1 MLQKYWENQPKE
13 PVEEAALGDYEVELT
28 IDENDKVVSTR
39 YGAKV
44 TPPEGSDSRDTKL
57 VSPPLARSES
67 LEESSSEQKAPKA
80 KSEESIAAIENNNK
94 ESGMPTEQLA
104 KRETESSTVLDGE
117 ATAAGSDSTTPA
129 KKKKKKKK
137 AAAAIDEPLESTVN

>member
-1 MLQKYWENQPKE
+1 M
-13 PVEEAALGDYEVELT
+13 T

-44 TPPEGSDSRDTKL
+44 TPPEGSDSRDTKP
-57 VSPPLARSES
+57 VSPPLARSQS
-67 LEESSSEQKAPKA
+67 LEESSSEQKAPKE
-80 KSEESIAAIENNNK
+80 KSEETVKSVAPIENNKK

-104 KRETESSTVLDGE
+104 KRETESSTVPEGE

-137 AAAAIDEPLESTVN
+137 KAAAAIDETLESTVN